1 MTDSNLT
8 LIGILVDRSGSMI
21 SMKSEMDLA
30 LKTFLDEQA
39 DLEGR
44 VAVSLAEFDSD
55 YEEIWKMRDIH
66 DLPHYE
72 IRPRYATALLDAMGR
87 FITDIGQELADRRE
101 EDRPGK
107 VLICIIT
114 DGAEN
119 ASQHWT
125 AGMVRKLVAQQ
136 QKDYSWEFL
145 FLGANI
151 DAVSTAT
158 NLGIDANSAL
168 TFNPARSGVAMA
180 AMSNYVSSYRT
191 TGAANF
197 TDSDRQSATQTK

>member
-39 DLEGR
+39 DLPGR

-72 IRPRYATALLDAMGR
+72 IKPRYATALLDAMGR
-87 FITDIGQELADRRE
+87 FMTDIGKELADRRE

-125 AGMVRKLVAQQ
+125 ASMVRKLVAQQ
-136 QKDYSWEFL
+136 QTDYSWEFL

-151 DAVSTAT
+151 DAVSTAQH
-158 NLGIDANSAL
+158 LGIDANSAL

-180 AMSNYVSSYRT
+180 AMSSYVSS
-191 TGAANF
+191 
-197 TDSDRQSATQTK
+197 